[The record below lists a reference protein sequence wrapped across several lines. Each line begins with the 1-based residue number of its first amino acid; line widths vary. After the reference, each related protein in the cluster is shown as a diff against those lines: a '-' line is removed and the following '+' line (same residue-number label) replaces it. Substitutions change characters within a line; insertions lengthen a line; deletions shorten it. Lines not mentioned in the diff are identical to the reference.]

1 MQLSQ
6 RAMILQESAIR
17 KLDITVRQQ
26 RNVSFYRLNIGQ
38 PDVPTPAPILD
49 AIQNWRPQVI
59 SYGPASGTPQC
70 REAFTQYHQRWQPK
84 LQPKHVAVTTGGSEA
99 LLFAF
104 TAICDPGD
112 EILVPSPYYT
122 NYNGFAT
129 IAGARVKAIPTRIQ
143 DNFALPSN
151 AELDQLKSP
160 KTKAF
165 VFSNP
170 GNPTGAI
177 YNATEIQ
184 RLAKWCHQ
192 NGIFLIADEVYRRIW
207 FENPPATALQVE
219 EGKEAIIII
228 DSLSKTWSA
237 CGLRLG
243 ALISRNETLMEKV
256 ERFGQARL
264 GAQPLAQA
272 AGIAALQMDESYYE
286 GIRNLWKTR
295 VNTMYQTLNQIPGIQ
310 HNRPNGAFYTMVELP
325 IDDSEAFAR
334 FLVTDFRS
342 NKESL
347 VVAPGGGFYA
357 DSQRGKKQIRLAAVL
372 EEHKIK
378 RAIEILGEAIQAY
391 NS

>member
-1 MQLSQ
+1 
-6 RAMILQESAIR
+6 
-17 KLDITVRQQ
+17 
-26 RNVSFYRLNIGQ
+26 
-38 PDVPTPAPILD
+38 
-49 AIQNWRPQVI
+49 
-59 SYGPASGTPQC
+59 
-70 REAFTQYHQRWQPK
+70 
-84 LQPKHVAVTTGGSEA
+84 
-99 LLFAF
+99 
-104 TAICDPGD
+104 
-112 EILVPSPYYT
+112 
-122 NYNGFAT
+122 
-129 IAGARVKAIPTRIQ
+129 
-143 DNFALPSN
+143 
-151 AELDQLKSP
+151 
-160 KTKAF
+160 
-165 VFSNP
+165 
-170 GNPTGAI
+170 
-177 YNATEIQ
+177 
-184 RLAKWCHQ
+184 
-192 NGIFLIADEVYRRIW
+192 
-207 FENPPATALQVE
+207 
-219 EGKEAIIII
+219 
-228 DSLSKTWSA
+228 
-237 CGLRLG
+237 
-243 ALISRNETLMEKV
+243 MEKV